1 MTEAMVSTCCRI
13 RRWSVHVDDV
23 AIVAHV
29 AHVVADRGAH
39 GVVLQGG
46 CVCLQESLERF
57 LFSLVLLTQFVDE
70 IPEEMDFETFKSLR
84 GKYSFTHLRF
94 LTKMPLKIW
103 ASKLHDWS
111 WSHGSIRTPSFV
123 INLARKT
130 ISNPKPH
137 NFYFYFILTPYN
149 WVGNGN
155 GKAEVVIAGNVTI
168 MAVPRR
174 RGRVVGL
181 QVQPDHRGWGRGQV
195 VGLQVELYHA
205 AEQGAGSVRVCDST
219 VASALG
225 DGDPV
230 VDLWPLFFTR

>member
-1 MTEAMVSTCCRI
+1 
-13 RRWSVHVDDV
+13 
-23 AIVAHV
+23 
-29 AHVVADRGAH
+29 
-39 GVVLQGG
+39 
-46 CVCLQESLERF
+46 
-57 LFSLVLLTQFVDE
+57 
-70 IPEEMDFETFKSLR
+70 
-84 GKYSFTHLRF
+84 
-94 LTKMPLKIW
+94 MPLKIW

-130 ISNPKPH
+130 INNPKPH

-155 GKAEVVIAGNVTI
+155 GKAEVVIAGSVTI
-168 MAVPRR
+168 MAVPHR

-195 VGLQVELYHA
+195 VGLQVELDHA
-205 AEQGAGSVRVCDST
+205 ANQGAGSVSVRYST
-219 VASALG
+219 VASAFW

-230 VDLWPLFFTR
+230 VDLWPLFFKRHCCLGFKYLNITTITRYLISCHVDNLHLADPIPDLNKERDYIEHKYNTYV